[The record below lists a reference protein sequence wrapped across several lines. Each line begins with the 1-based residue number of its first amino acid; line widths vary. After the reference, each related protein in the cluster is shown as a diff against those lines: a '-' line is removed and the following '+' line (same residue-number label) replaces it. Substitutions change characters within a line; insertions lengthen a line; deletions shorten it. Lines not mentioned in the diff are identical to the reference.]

1 MKFLRRNKKKIVS
14 ITQVPLTVLM
24 REIVYDSMLTP
35 TEGIANL
42 MGLPVISDEVAS
54 MEEEASQTRLS
65 NIAALLPFI
74 DAHADIAAKIATS
87 AYLLDEENNED
98 VSPEHLDQ
106 LTTLFRMV
114 ALASSVS
121 CVSTLANIGLIESKV
136 GIHNE

>member
-1 MKFLRRNKKKIVS
+1 MRFLRRKKKKVVS
-14 ITQVPLTVLM
+14 VTQVPLTVLM

-35 TEGIANL
+35 PEGIANL
-42 MGLPVISDEVAS
+42 MGLPSISEEVAF
-54 MEEEASQTRLS
+54 MEEDASQTRLS

-98 VSPEHLDQ
+98 VSQEHLEQ
-106 LTTLFRMV
+106 LNTLFRMI

-121 CVSTLANIGLIESKV
+121 CVSTLVNIGLVESMV
-136 GIHNE
+136 ENYGE